1 MYFHDLA
8 LLPGEK
14 PPDPTV
20 PVPKDASE
28 NEVQNSVEIQM
39 PNMKK
44 SEVTALKPKLHSFSG
59 HQGSLSRKL
68 FDTCNFKGFLRSIIQ
83 EYLDVTAS

>member
-28 NEVQNSVEIQM
+28 NEMQNSVEIQM

-44 SEVTALKPKLHSFSG
+44 SEVTALKPKL
-59 HQGSLSRKL
+59 QKL